1 MVALEK
7 LWETFP
13 AVMLKDQARFRIRL
27 QRLQGLKSGKGWQRE
42 YERLLKNMDASAM
55 LRQERF
61 QRIPQISYPEELPI
75 TSYRETIVSAIRTHQ
90 VLIIAGE
97 TGSGKTTQLPKM
109 CLQAGRGVAGK
120 IGCTQPRRIA
130 ATSMTHRISL
140 ELNSETAKA
149 VGYKIRF
156 SDYTS
161 PHTFIQ
167 MMTDG
172 ILLNE
177 IQQDRYLNAYDTLIV
192 DDAHERTLNI
202 DFLLGY
208 LKGLLLKRSDLKLI
222 ISSANLDIPR
232 FSKAF
237 LLASESP
244 TPVIEV
250 SGRLYPVEV
259 QYQPIDEDL
268 EEQGERTICDAVVE
282 SIRKILDT
290 SWQGNVLAF
299 MPGEQEIREV
309 LGRLESSKQS
319 VEFLPLFGRL
329 SNREQNRIF
338 QKTALRKVIIATNI
352 AETSLTIPGI
362 RYVID
367 CGLARISRYSNRSHT
382 QRLPVEAIS
391 KSSANQRK
399 GRAGR
404 VQSGVCIRLYSEE
417 TFAKLREFT
426 DPEILRASL
435 AEVILRMKSLGLGNI
450 SKFPF
455 IDPPSA
461 AAVREGITLL
471 KELGA
476 LNDSGNLT
484 TLGKEMARLPI
495 EPRIARMLLAAR
507 QEHALWEVLVIAS
520 AISIQD
526 PREYPLEKIE
536 HARQMHSLFVDKTS
550 DFLTLLNIWKKYH
563 EEWQTIKSENKM
575 RKFCKQHFL
584 SFIRLREWRDIYRQL
599 SIILSELPD
608 FQLEKEPAN
617 YRSIHVA
624 ILSGYLHQ
632 IALKKEKNLYQAAGD
647 KEVMIF
653 PGSGIFHKG
662 RSWIVA
668 AEFVETSRLYARMVA
683 NIEVDWLE
691 SIGKNLCRRSYSEPH
706 FDRDSSSVMAYEK
719 VTLCG
724 LVIVPR
730 RHVFYGKINPA
741 DATSVFVREGLVEG
755 RLNTHHPFFT
765 HNLALKQKM
774 IENGAKVRRDFEF
787 EVEAAMEYYYSKRLF
802 NITSLHDLNGL
813 LKQKPKQKDPFFLF
827 MTEEDLAPNSWVPP
841 TEGFPDHW
849 TIGEHQLKLEYQFAP
864 EKDNDGVTLHIQENL
879 LPYLDPDALDWLV
892 PGHWEEKILC
902 LLKGLPKRLR
912 KQLVPLPQTVQSIL
926 QELRFTHS
934 NFLSALAAH
943 VQNRYNLSITPADWD
958 ERRLPDYLK
967 IRVEIRDHH
976 NTLVSKGRDVVALL
990 KEGQKRI
997 QEKNKSEEYADE
1009 IPQWK
1014 EAALQWERKNI
1025 TNWCFDSLP
1034 QRITIST
1041 ANGIPLYAY
1050 PGLKTDEDG
1059 IHCSLFHHRED
1070 AQRYTKTGMMKL
1082 LALNAG
1088 SEIAWFDQD
1097 LQELRTFKELYYPFG
1112 NVEKLKQHAMIN
1124 LHEYLFRV
1132 PWIENKEEF
1141 CKILNHAQH
1150 KSKGLWPRFKKQLG
1164 GILQQYAETRYSLNK
1179 YLAAPAFEEYYQD
1192 LDLHLDDLMPT
1203 DFVQSIS
1210 FFQWRHIPRYL
1221 KGISIRAERL
1231 VQNPAKDDE
1240 KAENLASYQEP
1251 FLRMQRQEN
1260 LSESEKIALEEFRWM
1275 LEEFKVSLFAPELK
1289 TAIPVSYKRLD
1300 KFLEKLH
1307 SPPFSNSPHLFMTI

>member
-1 MVALEK
+1 MAVLEK
-7 LWETFP
+7 LWEMLPT
-13 AVMLKDQARFRIRL
+13 VMLKDRWHFRIRL
-27 QRLQGLKSGKGWQRE
+27 QRLQGLDSGKGWQQE
-42 YERLLKNMDASAM
+42 YERLLKNMDASAK

-75 TSYRETIVSAIRTHQ
+75 TSYRDAIVSAIQSHQ

-109 CLQAGRGVAGK
+109 CLQAGQGVAAK

-130 ATSMTHRISL
+130 ATSMTHRISN
-140 ELNSETAKA
+140 ELNSEIGKA

-156 SDYTS
+156 SDNTS

-177 IQQDRYLNAYDTLIV
+177 IQQDRYLNSYDTLIV
-192 DDAHERTLNI
+192 DEAHERSLNI

-208 LKGLLLKRSDLKLI
+208 LKRLLLKRPDLKLI

-237 LLASESP
+237 FRAWEPP

-250 SGRLYPVEV
+250 SGRVYPVEV
-259 QYQPIDEDL
+259 RYQPIDEEL
-268 EEQGERTICDAVVE
+268 EEQGEQTICDTVVN
-282 SIRKILDT
+282 SIREILDT
-290 SWQGNVLAF
+290 NWQGNVLAF

-309 LGRLESSKQS
+309 LGRLESCKQA
-319 VEFLPLFGRL
+319 VEFLPLYGRL

-338 QKTALRKVIIATNI
+338 QNMARRKVIIATNI

-367 CGLARISRYSNRSHT
+367 SGLARISRYSNRSHT

-404 VQSGVCIRLYSEE
+404 LQSGVCIRLYSQE
-417 TFAKLREFT
+417 TFDKLREFT
-426 DPEILRASL
+426 EPEILRASL

-450 SKFPF
+450 SEFPF

-476 LNDSGNLT
+476 LDDSGILT
-484 TLGKEMARLPI
+484 VLGKEMARLPI

-507 QEHALWEVLVIAS
+507 QEHALWEVLVIAA

-526 PREYPLEKIE
+526 PREFPLDKIE

-563 EEWQTIKSENKM
+563 EEWEMIKSENKM

-584 SFIRLREWRDIYRQL
+584 SFSRLREWRDIYRQL

-617 YRSIHVA
+617 YRSIHLA
-624 ILSGYLHQ
+624 ILSGYLHR
-632 IALKKEKNLYQAAGD
+632 IALKKENNLYRTTGD

-662 RSWIVA
+662 RTWIVA
-668 AEFVETSRLYARMVA
+668 AEFVETSRLFARMVA
-683 NIEVDWLE
+683 DIEVDWLE
-691 SIGKNLCRRSYSEPH
+691 SIGKNLCHHTYSEPH
-706 FDRDSSSVMAYEK
+706 FDSDSSSVKAYEK
-719 VTLCG
+719 VTLYG

-730 RHVFYGKINPA
+730 RQVFFAKINPA
-741 DATSVFVREGLVEG
+741 EATSVFIREGLVEG
-755 RLNTHHPFFT
+755 KLLTHHSFFK
-765 HNLALKQKM
+765 HNLALKRKM
-774 IENGAKVRRDFEF
+774 IRTGAKMRRDYEF
-787 EVEAAMEYYYSKRLF
+787 EVEAAMEYFYSKRLF
-802 NITSLHDLNGL
+802 NIASLHDLNGL
-813 LKQKPKQKDPFFLF
+813 LKQKCKERQPNFLF
-827 MTEEDLAPNSWVPP
+827 MTEEDFAPNSCVIPP
-841 TEGFPDHW
+841 ADRFPDHW
-849 TIGEHQLKLEYQFAP
+849 SIGEHQLRLEYQFAP
-864 EKDNDGVTLHIQENL
+864 EKDNDGVTLHIPENL

-892 PGHWEEKILC
+892 PGHWEEKILY

-912 KQLVPLPQTVQSIL
+912 KQLVPLPQTVQMIA
-926 QELRFTHS
+926 QELKFTHS
-934 NFLSALAAH
+934 NFLSALASH
-943 VQNRYNLSITPADWD
+943 VYNRYGLAITPADWD
-958 ERRLPDYLK
+958 ERRLPEYLK

-976 NTLVSKGRDVVALL
+976 NRLVSEGRDVVALL
-990 KEGQKRI
+990 KKGQKRF
-997 QEKNKSEEYADE
+997 QDKNKTGEYTVE

-1014 EAALQWERKNI
+1014 EASLQWERKNV
-1025 TNWCFDSLP
+1025 TNWSFNTLP
-1034 QRITIST
+1034 TRITIPT
-1041 ANGIPLYAY
+1041 INGIPLYAY
-1050 PGLKTDEDG
+1050 PGLKADEEG
-1059 IHCSLFHHRED
+1059 IHCCLFHHQTD
-1070 AQRYTKTGMMKL
+1070 AQRFTKTSMMKL

-1088 SEIAWFDQD
+1088 KDIAWLDQD
-1097 LQELRTFKELYYPFG
+1097 LQDLREFKELYHPFG
-1112 NVEKLKQHAMIN
+1112 NVEQLKQQARIN
-1124 LHEYLFRV
+1124 LHEYLFKV
-1132 PWIENKEEF
+1132 PWIESKAEFNKA
-1141 CKILNHAQH
+1141 LSQAQY
-1150 KSKGLWPRFKKQLG
+1150 KTKGLWPRFKKQLG
-1164 GILQQYAETRYSLNK
+1164 GILQQYAETRHTLDK
-1179 YLAAPAFEEYYQD
+1179 YLATPAFEEYYQD
-1192 LDLHLDDLMPT
+1192 LDLHLDELMPA
-1203 DFVQSIS
+1203 DFAQVIS

-1231 VQNPAKDDE
+1231 VRNPGKDDE
-1240 KAENLASYQEP
+1240 KSENLASYQEP
-1251 FLRMQRQEN
+1251 YLRLQRRDS
-1260 LSESEKIALEEFRWM
+1260 LSESQKIVLEEFRWM

-1289 TAIPVSYKRLD
+1289 TAFPVSNKRLD
-1300 KFLEKLH
+1300 KIIEKLH
-1307 SPPFSNSPHLFMTI
+1307 SPQKK